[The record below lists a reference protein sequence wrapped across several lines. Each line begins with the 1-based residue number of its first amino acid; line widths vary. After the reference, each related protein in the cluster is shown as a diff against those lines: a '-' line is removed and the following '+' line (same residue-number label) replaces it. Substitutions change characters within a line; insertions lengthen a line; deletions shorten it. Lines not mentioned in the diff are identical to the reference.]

1 MEERE
6 TLNQLEVLAER
17 LGITVRHETLK
28 GEASAHA
35 GVFCRIHGKDVI
47 FLNKK
52 APEMEKRFLL
62 QKTLKRYDLSGI
74 YILPSLRTL
83 LDLPDASSPDF
94 L

>member
-6 TLNQLEVLAER
+6 TLNQLEALAER
-17 LGITVRHETLK
+17 LGITVRHEALK

-35 GVFCRIHGKDVI
+35 GVFCRIHGKDVL

-52 APEMEKRFLL
+52 ARETEKRFLL
-62 QKTLKRYDLSGI
+62 QEALKRYDLSKI

-83 LDLPDASSPDF
+83 LDLPGDASTDS